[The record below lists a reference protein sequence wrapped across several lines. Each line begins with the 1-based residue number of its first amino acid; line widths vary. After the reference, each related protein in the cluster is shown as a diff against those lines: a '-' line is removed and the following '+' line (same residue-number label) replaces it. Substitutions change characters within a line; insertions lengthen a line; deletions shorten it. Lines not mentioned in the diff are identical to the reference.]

1 MQSDWKFEGKM
12 ARKQYYTTEEVLQE
26 MAMDSDSDMEPAHD
40 EILLDSDDL
49 AESSN
54 EAVLNEPVPCRKSW
68 YGMQKA

>member
-1 MQSDWKFEGKM
+1 M

-54 EAVLNEPVPCRKSW
+54 EAVLNEPVPCRK
-68 YGMQKA
+68 